1 MNRLPVHCHNE
12 AQKGIK
18 EWCLRSFLNPLSSA
32 ERRRWADY
40 SNPYLIWGTY
50 QSFVAS
56 NAALLTCRRRDHFL
70 RVSSSSSVV
79 DGGVRGLSVY
89 GTRSSQQG
97 RGRMCFV
104 VSRKAGWCCLWVLVT
119 LLWVCLD
126 HIFYPLKTNSQIVS
140 VCLVC
145 QWLDSNCHDPDFRSL
160 TATAE

>member
-32 ERRRWADY
+32 ERRHWADY

-97 RGRMCFV
+97 KGKDVLCCVEKGWLMLFVGFSDFV
-104 VSRKAGWCCLWVLVT
+104 VGLFGPHFLSTQDEFPDC
-119 LLWVCLD
+119 VCL
-126 HIFYPLKTNSQIVS
+126 SGVS
-140 VCLVC
+140 VTGFKL
-145 QWLDSNCHDPDFRSL
+145 SRSRF
-160 TATAE
+160 